1 MKKISLLTL
10 FNLLFYFSTTFTQV
24 VNVNGIIF
32 NEVYYDATTNSG
44 GQWNSSGT
52 DDGTLEFIEFYN
64 SGASTINIANWVVAD
79 ANSFRFQFDG
89 TTRNIGPGQS
99 FLLTDEIGSYT
110 PPSNHYVFDID
121 IEGTTSGSWGLSN
134 TGDCLFLINTGLDNV
149 IGGDDTW
156 ITFRYADVANSS
168 TTDGPQT
175 PSGADNGTEVTALDV
190 SDQSLNRNP
199 DITGTSWLGHLSL
212 NALLACSPNRKTDGT
227 TPLPVELSFFTVST
241 KGKVVNLI
249 WTTKTEVNNYG
260 FEIERASSLTS
271 PIQVWERIGFV
282 AGAGNSN
289 SPKDYSFS
297 DSKTLGY
304 GQYRYRLK
312 QLDSDGKYEYS
323 KEVEVDFGSV
333 KDFSL
338 HQNYPNPFNP
348 STFISYSIP
357 QAVHVKLSVFNVLGS
372 EIAILVDEFQEAGFY
387 SKEFSIAQNGLNLT
401 NGVYFYKLEAGNFT
415 STKKFILMK

>member
-1 MKKISLLTL
+1 MKKYLLTL
-10 FNLLFYFSTTFTQV
+10 SVLFLFVIIFFQAVPNNSEAFASSKALISNPLVLPNAWINEFHYDNIGGDVGEFVEVVIQNPGSYTLSDFLVTLYNGATGLAYGTHNLGTTFTAG
-24 VNVNGIIF
+24 VNDPT
-32 NEVYYDATTNSG
+32 DATFTYYYNNISG
-44 GQWNSSGT
+44 IQNGDPDGICLSWQGNVILFISYGGSFTATDGVANDQASTDVGSEVEASTPIGYSLGLTGSGT
-52 DDGTLEFIEFYN
+52 SYSDFT
-64 SGASTINIANWVVAD
+64 W
-79 ANSFRFQFDG
+79 
-89 TTRNIGPGQS
+89 TTFS
-99 FLLTDEIGSYT
+99 
-110 PPSNHYVFDID
+110 
-121 IEGTTSGSWGLSN
+121 
-134 TGDCLFLINTGLDNV
+134 
-149 IGGDDTW
+149 DDTPG
-156 ITFRYADVANSS
+156 N
-168 TTDGPQT
+168 P
-175 PSGADNGTEVTALDV
+175 NGN
-190 SDQSLNRNP
+190 QF
-199 DITGTSWLGHLSL
+199 
-212 NALLACSPNRKTDGT
+212 
-227 TPLPVELSFFTVST
+227 LPVELSSFTASS
-241 KGKVVNLI
+241 KGNRVNLK

-260 FEIERASSLTS
+260 FEIERASFLTP
-271 PIQVWERIGFV
+271 PIQGWERIGFV

-401 NGVYFYKLEAGNFT
+401 NGVYFYKLEAGTFAA
-415 STKKFILMK
+415 TKKFILMK